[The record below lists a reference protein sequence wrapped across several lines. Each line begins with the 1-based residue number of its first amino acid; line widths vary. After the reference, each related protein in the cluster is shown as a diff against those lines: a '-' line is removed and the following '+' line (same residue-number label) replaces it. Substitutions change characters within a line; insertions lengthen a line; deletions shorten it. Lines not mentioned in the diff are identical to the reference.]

1 MASHDPIELELF
13 RHIFASI
20 CEEMGI
26 VLRKTAFSANI
37 KERRDFSCAIYNSSG
52 ETAAMGDHMPVHL
65 GAMPEAVRR
74 VTEDLR
80 LGPGDVA
87 IVNDPFRGGTHLPD
101 ITAVS
106 GVFLGAAKRPAFYV
120 ANRAH
125 HADVGGMSPGSMP
138 LATEIYQ
145 EGIRI
150 PPVYLVRQ
158 GRIDKAVLRLLLAN
172 VRTPDERE
180 GDLRAQCMSLARGES
195 RLRDAVRKYG
205 ARRVLGNM
213 EALLDYS
220 ERIMRARI
228 RSLPDGR
235 YRFED
240 YLDGD
245 GMGSGPLPI
254 RVEISVHGSEAR
266 VDFRGTARQAAGP
279 VNANL
284 AVTLSA
290 VSYVF
295 RCLLGE
301 EAPFTAGLMRPI
313 QVVAPEGSLVHAR
326 PPAAMAAGNV
336 ETSQRITDVLL
347 GALSKAA
354 PDLIPAASSGTM
366 NNVSLGGWDPFR
378 RRPFAYYETIAGG
391 MGAHCRG
398 PGPDAVH
405 THMTNSWNTPIE
417 ALEHEY
423 PLTVRAYRIRRGS
436 GGEGRHRG
444 GDGIIRAIEFLTG
457 AEVTLLS
464 ERRETRPYG
473 LQGGGAGQAGVNRL
487 RRSGKAILL
496 PAKVRTTVLAG
507 DRLEVETPGGGG
519 FGKPARE
526 T

>member
-1 MASHDPIELELF
+1 
-13 RHIFASI
+13 
-20 CEEMGI
+20 
-26 VLRKTAFSANI
+26 
-37 KERRDFSCAIYNSSG
+37 
-52 ETAAMGDHMPVHL
+52 
-65 GAMPEAVRR
+65 
-74 VTEDLR
+74 
-80 LGPGDVA
+80 
-87 IVNDPFRGGTHLPD
+87 
-101 ITAVS
+101 
-106 GVFLGAAKRPAFYV
+106 
-120 ANRAH
+120 
-125 HADVGGMSPGSMP
+125 
-138 LATEIYQ
+138 
-145 EGIRI
+145 
-150 PPVYLVRQ
+150 
-158 GRIDKAVLRLLLAN
+158 
-172 VRTPDERE
+172 
-180 GDLRAQCMSLARGES
+180 MSLARGES

-213 EALLDYS
+213 KALLDYS

-254 RVEISVHGSEAR
+254 RVKISIHGSEAS
-266 VDFRGTARQAAGP
+266 VDFTGTARQAAGP

-313 QVVAPEGSLVHAR
+313 QVEAPEGSLVHAR

-398 PGPDAVH
+398 PGQDAVH

-487 RRSGKAILL
+487 RRGGKAILL